1 MRGRCCFVGVFLVLL
16 SFLCACGK
24 QPQTVTM
31 TSFSADL
38 SFSSDSVEYAGV
50 FTLKDD
56 TDIQLMLRT
65 PTELQGLRFVFDG
78 ETASMQ
84 FGDASVSLND
94 AEALGLPPAA
104 LHAMFQA
111 LSSLYNTPQ
120 TLSENGTVDVSTSRG
135 TATVAFL
142 PDQPMPASVSIGNV
156 TFAFENPMPVS
167 P

>member
-1 MRGRCCFVGVFLVLL
+1 MRGRCWFVCVFLVLL

-24 QPQTVTM
+24 QPLTVTM
-31 TSFSADL
+31 PSFSADL

-50 FTLKDD
+50 FTLEDD
-56 TDIQLMLRT
+56 TDMQLMLRT
-65 PTELQGLRFVFDG
+65 PTELQGLRFVFTG

-84 FGDASVSLND
+84 FGDALVSLND
-94 AEALGLPPAA
+94 AEALGLPSAS

-111 LSSLYNTPQ
+111 LSSLYITPQ
-120 TLSENGTVDVSTSRG
+120 TLSENGTVEVSTSRG

-142 PDQPMPASVSIGNV
+142 PDQPLPASVSIGNV
-156 TFAFENPMPVS
+156 TFSFENPMPVS